1 MNKKKRTLYLSLV
14 ILMVCGTFL
23 FFNLKKPQG
32 KKVAVCLRESCSYYD
47 LKSDTTIEIGTAN
60 ILTIEDGLVY
70 MESADCPDQICVN
83 TGKISLLNQTIICLP
98 NRVVV
103 EIVE

>member
-1 MNKKKRTLYLSLV
+1 MNKKKRTLYLSLL
-14 ILMVCGTFL
+14 ILIAAGAFL
-23 FFNLKKPQG
+23 FFNSLKPQG
-32 KKVAVCLRESCSYYD
+32 KRVAVCVNESCSYYD
-47 LKSDTTIEIGTAN
+47 LASDQTVAIGKSNVLIIEN
-60 ILTIEDGLVY
+60 GLAY
-70 MESADCPDQICVN
+70 MDAASCPDQICVK